1 MIRSFSLV
9 STIILAVV
17 FVGCGGD
24 GIGPESGTR
33 VTIAFTAG
41 SSAAQSSG
49 AQTGPSMVPAA
60 GHPDRLEGDD
70 GILTFTDVWMIVA
83 EFELEEAEGCTL
95 DAGMHCHDFEADPR
109 FLHLPLDG
117 DFVPVTT
124 DEIPEG
130 SYDELEFEVEDL
142 LDDDDDAD
150 LIAAV
155 RQQILDAAAAGE
167 NVGDWP
173 DEASMLI
180 EGSFQETDGLM
191 GPAIGDPRPFRVY
204 LDAEIEIELEIDLVI
219 PTPDG
224 ADEVT
229 LIVDVRLDDWFKL
242 PNGDVLDLSQFNWD
256 PVTMEPLL
264 EFEFEFEEDHHG
276 FEIEIE
282 IG

>member
-1 MIRSFSLV
+1 MIRSLV
-9 STIILAVV
+9 GTIILSVL

-24 GIGPESGTR
+24 GIEPESGTR

-95 DAGMHCHDFEADPR
+95 DAGMHYHDFEADPR

-142 LDDDDDAD
+142 LDDDDDDDAD

-155 RQQILDAAAAGE
+155 RQQISDAVTNDMAD
-167 NVGDWP
+167 VDDWP
-173 DEASMLI
+173 DEASILVK
-180 EGSFQETDGLM
+180 GTFQPLDAMGEEDGE
-191 GPAIGDPRPFRVY
+191 PIPFRVY

-242 PNGDVLDLSQFNWD
+242 PNGNVLDLSQFNWD